1 MAYSLPNSEKLILVN
16 SVLIV
21 FAGVPLWQPYRSR
34 GQLSRN
40 IQVVGLRA
48 ILGVNFPRSRNTL
61 ENETNF
67 VIIEHAAS
75 VAEVKPKCPICD
87 ASRFRTM
94 AVGRTFFSSPL
105 LVVSPEFAFNL
116 NMLESAYTGVVVVH
130 VHTKHAGPVCLA
142 LLSCST

>member
-94 AVGRTFFSSPL
+94 AVLGGSFFHSPL
-105 LVVSPEFAFNL
+105 LLVSLRVCFQ
-116 NMLESAYTGVVVVH
+116 LE
-130 VHTKHAGPVCLA
+130 HA
-142 LLSCST
+142 